1 MTRGKKR
8 QVKLWLIMVAAVVV
22 FTVGTGFWGNL
33 SADSQETYKGLKIF
47 TDVIELIEKN
57 YVDPVDT
64 KTLII
69 KGIQGMVQSL
79 DPHSALLPPEAF
91 KELKMDTQSEFGG
104 IGIVITMQ
112 KGVLTVISPIEGTPA
127 YRAGVMAGDIIIK
140 VDGKST
146 KDMQLWEAVKLMRGP
161 KGTKVTITVV
171 RESEK
176 KPLTFSLIRDLIPL
190 ESVRSMMLRPGYGY
204 VWITNFRENTAQDLE
219 AALTKMESKAALKG
233 LILDLRDNPGGLL
246 NQSVDVADL
255 FLESGDIVSIK
266 GRRPANTK
274 IFHAHPNKVHRRYP
288 IVVLINGGSASAS
301 EIVAGALQDQKR
313 ALLVGTTSF
322 GKGSV
327 QTVETLRDGYGL
339 KFTIARYY
347 TPSGRSIQAEGI
359 HPDIMVPHIDPE
371 KYKSLEPQEHWIK
384 EKDLKNHLEAEPYED
399 IQKPIDEVPTS
410 VEKPGKQATKKL
422 RTRNGE
428 LTLEALQ
435 SDNQVMRAL
444 EILVSYDLFK
454 QLKH

>member
-8 QVKLWLIMVAAVVV
+8 QVKLWAIMVAAVVV
-22 FTVGTGFWGNL
+22 FTLGTGFWGNL
-33 SADSQETYKGLKIF
+33 SADSQQTYKGLKLF
-47 TDVIELIEKN
+47 TDVIELIQKN

-64 KTLII
+64 KDLII

-171 RESEK
+171 REKEE
-176 KPLTFSLIRDLIPL
+176 KPLTFSLVRDLIPL
-190 ESVRSMMLRPGYGY
+190 ESVRSIMLRPGYGY

-219 AALTKMESKAALKG
+219 AALNKLESKAPLKG

-246 NQSVDVADL
+246 NQSVDVANL
-255 FLESGDIVSIK
+255 FLEKGVIVSIK
-266 GRRPANTK
+266 GRRTSNTK
-274 IFHAHPNKVHRRYP
+274 VFYAHPNKVHRRYP
-288 IVVLINGGSASAS
+288 IVVLINGGTASAS

-313 ALLVGTTSF
+313 ALLLGTTSF

-327 QTVETLRDGYGL
+327 QTVESLGDGYGL

-359 HPDIMVPHIDPE
+359 VPDIVVPYIDPE

-384 EKDLKNHLEAEPYED
+384 EKDLKNHLEAVPSKDSE
-399 IQKPIDEVPTS
+399 KPIREMPVP
-410 VEKPGKQATKKL
+410 VEKSGKKANNKL
-422 RTRNGE
+422 RTSNGE
-428 LTLEALQ
+428 LTLEALR
-435 SDNQVMRAL
+435 SDNQVMQAL
-444 EILVSYDLFK
+444 EILYSYDLFK